1 MDFDHTE
8 ERRMLSDTIGKFIT
22 KNYPIEKRVIA
33 ANSDL
38 GFSKEN
44 WLKFHELGVSHALFS
59 EEFNGY
65 GGHGFDIAVVFE
77 ALGKGL
83 VVEPIFGSL
92 IAGDILSHSEE
103 HSDILQDIILG
114 TKRVAFAHF
123 EEQSGYEGNNIV
135 TKASDGKISG
145 VKSMVQFAN
154 GVDNLIVSAT
164 DCDEFKLY
172 LVNAKADGINISDYQ
187 TVDGGRAAEITLNN
201 VIGKELRINAEEVLV
216 STLGKGILALSSEAL
231 GIMEHIKEL
240 TIKYLQTRSQFGLQ
254 LGKFQALQ
262 HRVAQVLLEIEQA
275 RSAIINASTSLQ
287 DTGDQ
292 REKSLSA
299 CKMTI
304 GRVGQLVA
312 EEAIQ
317 MHGGIGMTWEYELGH
332 YAKRLIM
339 IDHELGD
346 EDYHIAKFSSYY
358 MS

>member
-1 MDFDHTE
+1 MDFNHTE
-8 ERRMLSDTIGKFIT
+8 ERRILSDTVGKFIA
-22 KNYPIEKRVIA
+22 KDYPIEKRVIA

-44 WLKFHELGVSHALFS
+44 WLKLHELGISHALFS
-59 EEFNGY
+59 EEFEGF

-83 VVEPIFGSL
+83 VVEPIFISL
-92 IAGDILSHSEE
+92 IAGDILSHSKE
-103 HSDILQDIILG
+103 HFGILQDIISG

-123 EEQSGYEGNNIV
+123 EEHSAYESNNII
-135 TKASDGKISG
+135 TKVIDNKISG

-154 GVDNLIVSAT
+154 GSDNIIVSAM
-164 DCDEFKLY
+164 DRDKLKLY
-172 LVNAKADGINISDYQ
+172 LVNAQAEGIEICDYL
-187 TVDGGRAAEITLNN
+187 TVDGGRAAEIILNK
-201 VIGKELRINAEEVLV
+201 VTGEELKINAEKVLV

-231 GIMEHIKEL
+231 GIMEHIKDL

-275 RSAIINASTSLQ
+275 RSAVINASTSLQ
-287 DTGDQ
+287 NTGND
-292 REKSLSA
+292 REKALSA

-358 MS
+358 L

>member
-8 ERRMLSDTIGKFIT
+8 ERRILSDTVGKFIA
-22 KNYPIEKRVIA
+22 KDYPVEKRVIA

-38 GFSKEN
+38 GFSHKI
-44 WLKFHELGVSHALFS
+44 WVKLHELGISHALFS
-59 EEFNGY
+59 EKFEGF

-83 VVEPIFGSL
+83 VVEPIFISL
-92 IAGDILSHSEE
+92 ISGDILSHSEK
-103 HSDILQDIILG
+103 HFDLLQDIISG
-114 TKRVAFAHF
+114 MKRVAFAHF
-123 EEQSGYEGNNIV
+123 EEHSAYESNNIL
-135 TKASDGKISG
+135 TKATNCKISG

-154 GVDNLIVSAT
+154 GIDSVIVSAM
-164 DCDEFKLY
+164 DHAELKLY
-172 LVNAKADGINISDYQ
+172 LVNAQAEGMKICDYQ
-187 TVDGGRAAEITLNN
+187 TIDGGRAAEITLNN
-201 VIGKELRINAEEVLV
+201 VIGEELNINAKQVLI
-216 STLGKGILALSSEAL
+216 SALGKGILALSSEAL
-231 GIMEHIKEL
+231 GIMEHIKDL

-262 HRVAQVLLEIEQA
+262 HRVAEVLLEIEQA
-275 RSAIINASTSLQ
+275 RSAVINASTALQ
-287 DTGDQ
+287 NTGTD
-292 REKSLSA
+292 RERALSA

-317 MHGGIGMTWEYELGH
+317 LHGGIGMTWEYELGH

-358 MS
+358 E